1 MQQWQYSCT
10 IYKLRYAPC
19 TINVVVDDWTEWGFN
34 RIERATTQ
42 YYFLRVFFSLLESCC
57 HYQHAVG
64 MLLIAG
70 IVTRNPSDNGAYIY
84 LSYMKERKKGWIYSL
99 LTPLRSCASDRL
111 EKWKHKGKKQGGKKE
126 NGSWV
131 RLEEGLDGRKSKGG
145 IEVRKNDSGDYFQ
158 RFKLIQ
164 S

>member
-1 MQQWQYSCT
+1 
-10 IYKLRYAPC
+10 
-19 TINVVVDDWTEWGFN
+19 
-34 RIERATTQ
+34 
-42 YYFLRVFFSLLESCC
+42 
-57 HYQHAVG
+57 
-64 MLLIAG
+64 
-70 IVTRNPSDNGAYIY
+70 
-84 LSYMKERKKGWIYSL
+84 MKERKKGWIYSL

-111 EKWKHKGKKQGGKKE
+111 EKLKHKGKKQGGKKE